1 MSTVIMWEPRYHD
14 KKVLVATRRLTQFP
28 LHLKITRGAMQGDYY
43 IDEEDIKDCPKTMVK
58 WKNGNGET
66 EMTCVP
72 LERLKKVD

>member
-1 MSTVIMWEPRYHD
+1 MSTVIIWEPRYHD